1 MKLTIIAGSQRARSQ
16 SLKVAYYLEGL
27 AAEHFDST
35 QVLDLHALNLPLWNE
50 GVWRKTEEWTP
61 WFSIADQLAESD
73 AFIFITPEWHGMVTP
88 ALKNFLM
95 LTTAKELAHKP
106 ALAVSVS
113 ASLNG
118 VYPIS
123 ELRMTASK
131 NNHVCLIPDHLIF
144 RGIETLLDEK
154 SMCTNDHMAQRS
166 IYTIELLAAYAHAL
180 KPVHLAMLEKG
191 QPFAYGM

>member
-16 SLKVAYYLEGL
+16 SLKVAYYLEGV
-27 AAEHFDST
+27 AAEHFDET
-35 QVLDLHALNLPLWNE
+35 QVLDLHALALPLWNE

-154 SMCTNDHMAQRS
+154 SICTNDHMAQRS
-166 IYTIELLAAYAHAL
+166 IYTVELLAAYAHAL

-191 QPFAYGM
+191 KPFSYGM